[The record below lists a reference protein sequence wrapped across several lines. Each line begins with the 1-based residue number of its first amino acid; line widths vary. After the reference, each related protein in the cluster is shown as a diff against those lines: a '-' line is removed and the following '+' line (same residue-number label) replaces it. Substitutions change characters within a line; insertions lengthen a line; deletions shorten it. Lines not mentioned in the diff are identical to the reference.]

1 MNKRVLEGIFAAAAI
16 AVLIG
21 AATYITKWHYA
32 PYLFT
37 LGTAGMAAIRLAT
50 MYRGTDMR
58 LKRLHRIEGFATVAQ
73 IAASYLMFVERN
85 EWFMLLTI
93 AAALQLYTSFMIP
106 KAQQEENS
114 DNNTPK

>member
-1 MNKRVLEGIFAAAAI
+1 MNKKLLEGIFAACAI

-21 AATYITKWHYA
+21 AATYITRWHYA

-50 MYRGTDMR
+50 MYRGTHAR

-73 IAASYLMFVERN
+73 IASSYLMFVERN
-85 EWFMLLTI
+85 DWFMLLAI
-93 AAALQLYTSFMIP
+93 AAVLQLYTAFLIP
-106 KAQQEENS
+106 KVQEEENG
-114 DNNTPK
+114 NGPL